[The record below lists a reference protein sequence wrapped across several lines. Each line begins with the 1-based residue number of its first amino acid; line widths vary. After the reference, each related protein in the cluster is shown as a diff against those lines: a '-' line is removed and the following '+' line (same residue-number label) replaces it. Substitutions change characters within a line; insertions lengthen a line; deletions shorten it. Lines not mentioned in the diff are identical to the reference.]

1 MFTILPTPHA
11 DIINLLESQLDM
23 KFTTYLGAHNLVEIM
38 IDGITLPCKVESSVT
53 ISMAVV
59 KICETRNLDTKK

>member
-1 MFTILPTPHA
+1 
-11 DIINLLESQLDM
+11 M

-53 ISMAVV
+53 IPMAIV
-59 KICETRNLDTKK
+59 KICETGNLDTKK